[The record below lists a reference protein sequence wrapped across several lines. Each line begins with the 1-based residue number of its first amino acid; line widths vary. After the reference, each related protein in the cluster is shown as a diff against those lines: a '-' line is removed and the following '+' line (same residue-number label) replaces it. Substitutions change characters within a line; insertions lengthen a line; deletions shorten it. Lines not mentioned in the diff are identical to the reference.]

1 MFPFPAQQQQT
12 TAAELVESLQQNRP
26 PVVHAVTHSL
36 SINHA
41 VLLFGA
47 VLHRDTISFAMY
59 DPNDP
64 RAPLRD
70 GGFAACGGE
79 RPCAVSSRSRIPL
92 LFSDFSLLPSRAVGL
107 LARPC

>member
-1 MFPFPAQQQQT
+1 MQRGNWRIMFPFPAQQQQT
-12 TAAELVESLQQNRP
+12 TAVERVESLQQNRP

-64 RAPLRD
+64 RAPLQLEFDRRTATFRFPTTMYFQS
-70 GGFAACGGE
+70 GPVEVYEVYNGWAF
-79 RPCAVSSRSRIPL
+79 
-92 LFSDFSLLPSRAVGL
+92 
-107 LARPC
+107 